1 MRPSHHYFVTGTDTE
16 IGKTLIA
23 CALLHLLAARGLSTV
38 GMKPV
43 AAGTQIVAGCA
54 VNEDVEH
61 LRAASTLKLDARAV
75 NTYLLQEP
83 IAPHIAAAQEGTT
96 LDLGRIAEDF
106 RSLQTQAE
114 AVIVE
119 GVGGFRVPLDDTH
132 DTADLAQALGLPV
145 ILVVG
150 MRLGCLNHALLSAE
164 AICAR
169 GLKLAGWVANQCGP
183 SMLRQEENVK
193 ALERR
198 LDAPLLGVVPHL
210 ERPDPA
216 QAAGH
221 LRLP

>member
-1 MRPSHHYFVTGTDTE
+1 MKPSHHYFLTGTDTE

-23 CALLHLLAARGLSTV
+23 CALLHLLAARGLSTI

-43 AAGTQIVAGCA
+43 AAGTQIFAGA
-54 VNEDVEH
+54 VVNEDVEQ
-61 LRAASTLKLDARAV
+61 LRGASTLKLDAREV
-75 NTYLLQEP
+75 NPYLLQEP
-83 IAPHIAAAQEGTT
+83 IAPHIAAAQEGVT
-96 LDLGRIAEDF
+96 LDLARIAESF
-106 RSLQTQAE
+106 CSLRMQAD

-132 DTADLAQALGLPV
+132 DTADLARALGLPV
-145 ILVVG
+145 LLVVG

-169 GLKLAGWVANQCGP
+169 GLELAGWVANQCSR
-183 SMLRQEENVK
+183 SMPRLQENIT

-210 ERPDPA
+210 EYPDPA
-216 QAAGH
+216 QAARY

>member
-1 MRPSHHYFVTGTDTE
+1 MKPSHHYFVTGTDTE

-43 AAGTQIVAGCA
+43 AAGTRVIAGSI
-54 VNEDVEH
+54 VNEDVEQ
-61 LRAASTLKLDARAV
+61 LRAASTLKLDAREV
-75 NTYLLQEP
+75 NPYLLQQP
-83 IAPHIAAAQEGTT
+83 IAPHIAAAHEGVT
-96 LDLGRIAEDF
+96 LDLDRIAENF
-106 RSLQTQAE
+106 RSLRTRVE

-164 AICAR
+164 AIRAR
-169 GLKLAGWVANQCGP
+169 GLELAGWVANQCSR
-183 SMLRQEENVK
+183 SMLRLQENIT

-198 LDAPLLGVVPHL
+198 LDAPLLGVVPYL
-210 ERPDPA
+210 ECPDPA

-221 LRLP
+221 LQLP